1 MKVTAILPVRNRNAR
16 RVQQAAHTLL
26 ASTRSFDI
34 ELIVSDYGSD
44 KRSEIQEAAEKADA
58 RYIFTEAD

>member
-1 MKVTAILPVRNRNAR
+1 M
-16 RVQQAAHTLL
+16 QQAAHTML

-34 ELIVSDYGSD
+34 ELNVSDYGSD